1 MNILKVK
8 SMSNLRNKNILKDF
22 IFTNPLIRSWVL
34 CLGALGSLT
43 LSSCGQRAES
53 CFGYSQENR
62 PSDFS
67 LIYSLPVK
75 FSNCSSEAESFEW
88 SFGDGGLSSAKNPEH
103 YYLFPGRYTITLTS
117 RFKNKV
123 EKSSK
128 TILLVE
134 PSLSDSLLKS
144 WRLTAVKEY
153 VLNNQYPVDSSEMS
167 FSETI
172 WNFSID
178 ASLRISGFPLS
189 SAEKWSILDRYLIT
203 QHKTYSIQEIT
214 RDNLLLIS
222 QDSLNT
228 GHPGINSAVQR
239 KLWFEALSE
248 TP

>member
-1 MNILKVK
+1 
-8 SMSNLRNKNILKDF
+8 MSNLQIKYFRKNF
-22 IFTNPLIRSWVL
+22 IFINSLIRCRVL
-34 CLGALGSLT
+34 WLGALGALT
-43 LSSCGQRAES
+43 LSSCGQKAES

-67 LIYSLPVK
+67 LIYTIPVK

-88 SFGDGGLSSAKNPEH
+88 NFGDGGLSSAKNPEH
-103 YYLFPGRYTITLTS
+103 YYLFPGQYTITLTS

-128 TILLVE
+128 TILLVK

-172 WNFSID
+172 WKFSID
-178 ASLRISGFPLS
+178 GSLQISGFPLS
-189 SAEKWSILDRYLIT
+189 SDEKWSIWDRQLIT
-203 QHKTYSIQEIT
+203 QHKTYFIQEIT
-214 RDNLLLIS
+214 RKNLLIES
-222 QDSLNT
+222 QDTLNT
-228 GHPGINSAVQR
+228 GHPGIESAVQR
-239 KLWFEALSE
+239 NLWFEALSE